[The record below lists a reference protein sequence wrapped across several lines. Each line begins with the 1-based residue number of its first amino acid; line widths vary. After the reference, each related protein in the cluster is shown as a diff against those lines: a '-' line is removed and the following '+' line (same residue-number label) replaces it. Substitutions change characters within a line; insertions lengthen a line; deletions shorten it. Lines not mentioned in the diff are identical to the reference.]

1 MIHLDT
7 NYIIGLVT
15 LHSPLKPSLV
25 LWLKKGEKFAASAIA
40 WSEFLNGPV
49 TQQQVRDA
57 AAILE
62 GRIIAFGMAEAT
74 LAAAIFNQTG
84 RKRQRQ
90 VDCFI
95 AATAICSKASLATQN
110 QKDFTAFTTAGL
122 RLA

>member
-25 LWLKKGEKFAASAIA
+25 SWLKEGEKFAASAIA

-49 TQQQVRDA
+49 NQQQIRDA
-57 AAILE
+57 MAILE
-62 GRIIAFGMAEAT
+62 GRIIAFDVMEAH

-90 VDCFI
+90 IDCFI
-95 AATAICSKASLATQN
+95 AATAIRATVPLATQN
-110 QKDFTAFTTAGL
+110 KKDFVPFVAAGL